1 MDGLRLASLAC
12 AMLLKAMCL
21 SFVLPVV
28 MASPAQASSLQVLKE
43 QSAIRVGHLL
53 NTFKFVTWPE
63 NMVKSER
70 FVLCVLGDN
79 PFGSSLYEIDNE
91 QMVRSKPVRV
101 VVDIA
106 PDFAKYCHAVYVSS
120 SESYRLLE
128 RLKELKGLPL
138 LTVSDVQGF
147 ADAGGMVEL
156 RYERDNKVF
165 IRGNQKA
172 AEAEGLRISSK
183 LLTLSR

>member
-1 MDGLRLASLAC
+1 MGEKFSGYKIAFLALT
-12 AMLLKAMCL
+12 MCL
-21 SFVLPVV
+21 SVAFPI
-28 MASPAQASSLQVLKE
+28 QAGAAPLEVLKE
-43 QSAIRVGHLL
+43 QSITRVGHLL
-53 NTFKFVTWPE
+53 NLFKFVTWPE
-63 NMVKSER
+63 NTVKSER

-79 PFGSSLYEIDNE
+79 PFGSALYSASEN
-91 QMVRSKPVRV
+91 QSVRGKSVRV
-101 VVDIA
+101 VVDIS
-106 PDFAKYCHAVYVSS
+106 PEFAKYCHAVYISD
-120 SESYRLLE
+120 SEAYKLLE

-138 LTVSDVQGF
+138 LTVSDIPGF

-183 LLTLSR
+183 LLTLSK